1 MGKRQTTTCL
11 AISKSVLGLL
21 SCLLLHWI
29 LLAKGKVMS
38 IIVGGF
44 GWLGK
49 GDSEK
54 TAKLTFYMGKRQ
66 TTTCLAI
73 SKSVLGLLPYLL
85 LHWILLAEGKV
96 MSII

>member
-1 MGKRQTTTCL
+1 MFYMGKCQTTTCL

-38 IIVGGF
+38 IILGGF

-54 TAKLTFYMGKRQ
+54 LQ
-66 TTTCLAI
+66 N
-73 SKSVLGLLPYLL
+73 
-85 LHWILLAEGKV
+85 
-96 MSII
+96 